1 MTVKNKYDIK
11 PNTNII
17 RVLENSGYSL
27 STAISNIDDNCIDA
41 KANNILIDFIYDDI
55 GHN

>member
-27 STAISNIDDNCIDA
+27 STAISNIGDNYIDA
-41 KANNILIDFIYDDI
+41 KANNILIDFIYDGI